1 MTNSHVVHRV
11 WMSWER
17 SPELNPTPETNTT
30 TKVTPEIFATLA
42 LRLPEPNPTPMS
54 WERFVKAYPH
64 PSDGVHALA
73 IAAISL
79 YRRGMIDAFDIS
91 ALVEEGLCFI
101 TNYISEWTNVYD
113 WSDYNDNVCHY
124 DIDMGVD
131 HSVDLIEY
139 RVEGGVGYRWH
150 IDTAL
155 PDQTFMDWYNERG
168 RAKDALTK

>member
-1 MTNSHVVHRV
+1 MT
-11 WMSWER
+11 
-17 SPELNPTPETNTT
+17 P
-30 TKVTPEIFATLA
+30 KITPEIFATLA

-79 YRRGMIDAFDIS
+79 YRREMIDAFDIS
-91 ALVEEGLCFI
+91 ALVQECLCFI
-101 TNYISEWTNVYD
+101 TNYISEWTKAYYSCRFGKNVFLKPSCRHNVYD
-113 WSDYNDNVCHY
+113 WSDYNDNVSHY
-124 DIDMGVD
+124 DIEMGDD
-131 HSVDLIEY
+131 HSVDLNEY